1 MSNQWSSISSLEKI
15 TREGQMESQSGH
27 QVIERAA
34 LILRSLESEPAGM
47 TVAAVTRSTG
57 LARTTVTR
65 LVCSLRQE
73 GFVTVDDGNV
83 RLGPALVR
91 MAHAANLD
99 AADIVRPYIEGLS
112 NELSE
117 TVDLWIERREACELV
132 DEVVSDAEVRIS
144 LSAGT
149 RLPLHTTACG
159 KALLARRANEEL
171 VERLPKR
178 LPTTTPKSIGSR
190 AQLLE
195 NLETVRESGVAIDDE
210 EHAPG
215 VCAVGVAV
223 DLRLPDRYAI
233 CVPMLSSRFQA
244 QRARAVEALQ
254 ACVKSIEDHVV
265 GHPGAEGS

>member
-1 MSNQWSSISSLEKI
+1 
-15 TREGQMESQSGH
+15 MESQSGH

-47 TVAAVTRSTG
+47 TVAEVTRSTG

-83 RLGPALVR
+83 RLGPALAR
-91 MAHAANLD
+91 LAHAANLD
-99 AADIVRPYIEGLS
+99 AAEITRPRIEQLS
-112 NELSE
+112 HELDE
-117 TVDLWIERREACELV
+117 TVDLWIERRDGCELV
-132 DEVVSDAEVRIS
+132 DEVVSNAEVRIS
-144 LSAGT
+144 LSSGT

-159 KALLARRANEEL
+159 KALLARRTNEEL
-171 VERLPKR
+171 VGRLPKR
-178 LPTTTPKSIGSR
+178 LPSTTPKSIGSR

-195 NLETVRESGVAIDDE
+195 HLETVRETGVAIDDE

-233 CVPMLSSRFQA
+233 CVPILSSRFEA
-244 QRARAVEALQ
+244 QRACAIEALQ
-254 ACVKSIEDHVV
+254 ACVKAIEDQIA
-265 GHPGAEGS
+265 GHSGAGPS